1 MLTGSLAS
9 SRCFPVESATETP
22 LGSQQFLSSGHS
34 GGGVGAEL
42 NPQARRQ
49 LWDLVDGLKQA
60 GRTIILTT
68 HYMDEAERLCDRIAI
83 MDHGRI
89 ITL

>member
-1 MLTGSLAS
+1 MLTDSIARL
-9 SRCFPVESATETP
+9 RCFPVKSATETP
-22 LGSQQFLSSGHS
+22 LGSQQFLSSGHF

-42 NPQARRQ
+42 NPQARRH
-49 LWDLVDGLKQA
+49 LCDLVDGLKQA